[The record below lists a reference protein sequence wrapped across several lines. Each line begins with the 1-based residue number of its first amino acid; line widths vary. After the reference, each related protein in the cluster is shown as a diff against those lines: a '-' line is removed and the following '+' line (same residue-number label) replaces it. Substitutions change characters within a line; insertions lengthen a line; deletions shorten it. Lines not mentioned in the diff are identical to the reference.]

1 MLEWFKNTIDSLN
14 DYAGLFSLLAVLTSI
29 IVPYAIYKKGRND
42 ERQALQDE
50 LEAREENSFF
60 PMSIEEREYYAKNKT
75 LRKKLNR
82 K

>member
-1 MLEWFKNTIDSLN
+1 MIELFRNIIDSLN
-14 DYAGLFSLLAVLTSI
+14 DYAGLFSLLAVLTSVF
-29 IVPYAIYKKGRND
+29 VPYVIYKKGRND

-60 PMSIEEREYYAKNKT
+60 PMSIEEREYYAKNQV

>member
-1 MLEWFKNTIDSLN
+1 MIELFGNIIDSLN
-14 DYAGLFSLLAVLTSI
+14 DYAGSFSLLAVLTSV
-29 IVPYAIYKKGRND
+29 IVPYVIYKKGRND

-60 PMSIEEREYYAKNKT
+60 PMSIEEREYYSKNQV